1 MKKLA
6 MVIINY
12 NDYDTTK
19 KLIDNIKNYKVLDKI
34 IIVDNASTDNSYNK
48 LKKLTN
54 EKIVLI
60 RTDDNKGYAK

>member
-1 MKKLA
+1 MRKLA

-48 LKKLTN
+48 IKK
-54 EKIVLI
+54 I
-60 RTDDNKGYAK
+60 NK

>member
-1 MKKLA
+1 MRKLA

-48 LKKLTN
+48 IKKLTN
-54 EKIVLI
+54 GQKLW
-60 RTDDNKGYAK
+60 AKM